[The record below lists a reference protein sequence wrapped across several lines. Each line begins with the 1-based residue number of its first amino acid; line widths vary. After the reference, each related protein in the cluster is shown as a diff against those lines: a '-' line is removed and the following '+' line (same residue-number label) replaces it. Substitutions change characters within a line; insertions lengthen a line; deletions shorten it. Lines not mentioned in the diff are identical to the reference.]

1 MKLNLKEKIF
11 NLLAQNFFG
20 LNYNFS
26 EAKDFN
32 LTKELENN
40 SGNIP
45 YKKNSLSITSK
56 VLDNNKIIKFSNDF
70 NIYACGTEKFETSE
84 KIGVWEY
91 YYKNEIENKT
101 LKKYRIIDY
110 SKDKQSLFYPTG
122 EEHIRVLENGTVET
136 YYRSGELEK
145 ISRKTATEIVF
156 EYSFFQNG
164 KLKEKRAFY
173 REHLIGEYELY
184 KEDGIL
190 LKKAFYNTQGELE
203 GFYQEFYSNSKLKI
217 ETFYING
224 KKIAFE
230 KEFYE
235 NGQLRSCYLYSENK
249 KIKLFGIF
257 LDNGANI

>member
-11 NLLAQNFFG
+11 NLLAQKFFG

-40 SGNIP
+40 SENIP

-101 LKKYRIIDY
+101 LK
-110 SKDKQSLFYPTG
+110 
-122 EEHIRVLENGTVET
+122 N
-136 YYRSGELEK
+136 
-145 ISRKTATEIVF
+145 
-156 EYSFFQNG
+156 
-164 KLKEKRAFY
+164 
-173 REHLIGEYELY
+173 
-184 KEDGIL
+184 
-190 LKKAFYNTQGELE
+190 
-203 GFYQEFYSNSKLKI
+203 I
-217 ETFYING
+217 E
-224 KKIAFE
+224 
-230 KEFYE
+230 
-235 NGQLRSCYLYSENK
+235 
-249 KIKLFGIF
+249 
-257 LDNGANI
+257 